1 MTMNNAKILLKPQP
15 MKSQTPM
22 LTSSTLPTLPGYVF
36 RLNQLLAE
44 AEPEMDEVTQVI
56 RTDASLAAQVL
67 RLANLYRMES
77 DQPVSSVKKAVQIV
91 GVARLRTMVITCPL
105 LDCAA
110 NSAQLASLQ
119 SFWQH
124 NFMAGEMSQS
134 LAEFLGYE
142 GIEMAYTA
150 GLLRDIGEL
159 SLIARA
165 QLDGSVWPQA
175 ETAGS
180 SRTRSK
186 EAGRRMAIACKLTPE
201 LVEVCGCGDD
211 PARAWHDPLLVK
223 IVIAAS
229 RFCEAN
235 GLISGGAPRQL
246 MCGCDSEQVKSGLAE
261 LFRISP
267 ERTDGMFAALCHR
280 FRKLMPELEFNH
292 AGLLNAASVQVVAEE
307 AEQTMQ
313 FAAIA

>member
-1 MTMNNAKILLKPQP
+1 MNNTKILLRPHP
-15 MKSQTPM
+15 MKPQTPM
-22 LTSSTLPTLPGYVF
+22 LISSALPTLPGYVF
-36 RLNQLLAE
+36 RLNQLLGE
-44 AEPEMDEVTQVI
+44 SGPEMAAVAQVI
-56 RTDASLAAQVL
+56 RTDASLTAQVL

-77 DQPVSSVKKAVQIV
+77 DEPVFAVKKAVEIV

-110 NSAQLASLQ
+110 NSQQAAALQ

-124 NFMAGEMSQS
+124 NFMAAEMSQS

-142 GIEMAYTA
+142 GIEIAYTA

-159 SLIARA
+159 SLISRA
-165 QLDGSVWPQA
+165 QADGSAWPQA
-175 ETAGS
+175 ELS
-180 SRTRSK
+180 VSPRTRSK

-201 LVEVCGCGDD
+201 LVEVCGCGDE

-246 MCGCDSEQVKSGLAE
+246 MTGCDGELLKADLAA
-261 LFRISP
+261 LFRIDPQRAKEMYNTLSH
-267 ERTDGMFAALCHR
+267 G
-280 FRKLMPELEFNH
+280 FRRLMPELEFNH
-292 AGLLNAASVQVVAEE
+292 AGLLKGASVQAVPEE
-307 AEQTMQ
+307 VEQSMQ